1 MDYVAMQQN
10 RRRLSPGP
18 FPPPITL
25 ADVGLRWCMALSAS
39 AHPQANAMKKPNK
52 NKGRQKKDKKKRG
65 ACDPRFN
72 LQRRNRGETIK
83 KQLLHLNKTG
93 LSGSPCRLSTPGM
106 LLGII
111 YVKNC
116 RCGTSLHVR

>member
-1 MDYVAMQQN
+1 
-10 RRRLSPGP
+10 
-18 FPPPITL
+18 
-25 ADVGLRWCMALSAS
+25 
-39 AHPQANAMKKPNK
+39 MKKPNK

-93 LSGSPCRLSTPGM
+93 LSGSPCQLSTLGM